1 MFDFLKKKVGSFLDS
16 IVKKDES
23 QEVSKKEPETTSE
36 KTSSSELSNSVP
48 LPIEL
53 PTKIEST
60 SKEIS
65 SDSIIEPSEPYE
77 TKPPKETSV
86 KEAKIVPPEVPKS
99 KETKKEALPTISS
112 QKSPDSS
119 FLTSISKPSE
129 SIASPISSSAQLSP
143 KTPPVKPP
151 QEISPVAPVQKAEP
165 KKTPP
170 VVLDSDLDSKKR
182 VNIGA
187 ISTIKSIF
195 ASEITLNKK
204 ELDDLLENFELEL
217 LESDVDLSVASLMKE
232 TLNSKLSNA
241 KIPKGKVH
249 DYVQKVILESIIE
262 ILSNEKQFDLLE
274 KASSSKKP
282 FKIMLLGI
290 NGAGKTTTTAKI
302 AHLLSKNNLKVVLCA
317 SDTFRA
323 AAVEQLESHATA
335 LGLKIIKRDYGSDPT
350 SVAFDATNYANAHKM
365 DVVLI
370 DTAGRQ
376 DTNTNL
382 LNEMKKMSRVISP
395 DLKLYIGESIAGSAI
410 LDQVQSFNREIGLD
424 GVILTKL
431 DCDPKG
437 GTMLSLSKV
446 TGIPIVAVTLG
457 QKYDDIEVF
466 DPQKIAKKIVS

>member
-1 MFDFLKKKVGSFLDS
+1 MTF
-16 IVKKDES
+16 
-23 QEVSKKEPETTSE
+23 
-36 KTSSSELSNSVP
+36 
-48 LPIEL
+48 
-53 PTKIEST
+53 
-60 SKEIS
+60 
-65 SDSIIEPSEPYE
+65 
-77 TKPPKETSV
+77 
-86 KEAKIVPPEVPKS
+86 KEAVI
-99 KETKKEALPTISS
+99 LY
-112 QKSPDSS
+112 
-119 FLTSISKPSE
+119 
-129 SIASPISSSAQLSP
+129 
-143 KTPPVKPP
+143 VK
-151 QEISPVAPVQKAEP
+151 
-165 KKTPP
+165 
-170 VVLDSDLDSKKR
+170 
-182 VNIGA
+182 
-187 ISTIKSIF
+187 
-195 ASEITLNKK
+195 
-204 ELDDLLENFELEL
+204 
-217 LESDVDLSVASLMKE
+217 
-232 TLNSKLSNA
+232 

-249 DYVQKVILESIIE
+249 DYVQTVILESIIE

-323 AAVEQLESHATA
+323 AAVEQLESHANT

-350 SVAFDATNYANAHKM
+350 SVAFDATNYANAHKI

>member
-16 IVKKDES
+16 IVKKDDSENIS
-23 QEVSKKEPETTSE
+23 QKEPQVPSKIDPSDFSPSVSKVESVSE
-36 KTSSSELSNSVP
+36 SNS
-48 LPIEL
+48 PISIEEKKSPSEEL
-53 PTKIEST
+53 PKKENSQIP
-60 SKEIS
+60 KEI
-65 SDSIIEPSEPYE
+65 PSEN
-77 TKPPKETSV
+77 S
-86 KEAKIVPPEVPKS
+86 
-99 KETKKEALPTISS
+99 ISS
-112 QKSPDSS
+112 TPIPPDSS
-119 FLTSISKPSE
+119 FLDSISK
-129 SIASPISSSAQLSP
+129 SPENQSPKISS
-143 KTPPVKPP
+143 P
-151 QEISPVAPVQKAEP
+151 QVPMASQSSQSIQTQKSEL
-165 KKTPP
+165 KKTSS
-170 VVLDSDLDSKKR
+170 VVLDSDSKKR

-195 ASEITLNKK
+195 NTEIVLNKK
-204 ELDDLLENFELEL
+204 ELEELLDNFELEL

-262 ILSNEKQFDLLE
+262 VLSNEKQFDILE
-274 KASSSKKP
+274 KVSSSKKP

-302 AHLLSKNNLKVVLCA
+302 AHLLSKNNLKVVLSA

-323 AAVEQLESHATA
+323 AALEQLESHANA

-350 SVAFDATNYANAHKM
+350 SVAFDAINYANAHKI

-457 QKYDDIEVF
+457 QKYEDIEVF
-466 DPQKIAKKIVS
+466 NPQKIAKRMVS